1 MSTIES
7 TILRPQAAALSLQ
20 QGKLIRQAL
29 MINVFIIISII
40 ASSYSTM
47 PAFIGG
53 ILIVLYLSTRAL
65 ISPVKTFF
73 IVFGIK
79 LTFDALWF
87 VRLPGFEDYGLL
99 HLFLIPVFVL
109 VFFGPKTAR
118 HGPRWP
124 ISYAF
129 IYLLWV
135 SLTMVTNNV
144 KFDPELLF
152 RQSGI
157 IIGLL
162 VGYRYLRDT
171 EDFNLLAYLIFIS
184 TIVPALASL
193 AQILMGPDV
202 AIFHYKFDTIREYR
216 YSGLYYDPATTGMVN
231 VLSLGSNLY
240 LLYVGAVKERYRK
253 YHYAFIPLSFLVILS
268 GGTRSIIFTAS
279 FILAIFLIRN
289 VRKTFVIIPLLL
301 IVFFLSQSYI
311 DKVVERS
318 AYDVKRPVQLNQI
331 LQETEYRTM
340 FTGRIGLWQDIWE
353 RVKSGTPFQQLFG
366 SGLSSNAHSSY
377 FFLLLQ
383 IGWLGLISYV
393 LSHIFLFMGLL
404 YRNIPKT
411 QKLLALLSLS
421 SILMVGFSASTVAYT
436 SFQWIIYL
444 IVGGVLNM
452 EINRQRAD
460 IEGSRKPIRW

>member
-7 TILRPQAAALSLQ
+7 TILQPQDAALSLQ
-20 QGKLIRQAL
+20 HSKLFRQAL
-29 MINVFIIISII
+29 LMNVLIIILVVGSQ
-40 ASSYSTM
+40 YSNLITLL
-47 PAFIGG
+47 GG
-53 ILIVLYLSTRAL
+53 LLLIFYLSGKAL
-65 ISPVKTFF
+65 SSPAKTFF
-73 IVFGIK
+73 LIFGIK
-79 LTFDALWF
+79 LTFDTLWF

-99 HLFLIPVFVL
+99 HLFLIPISIL
-109 VFFGPKTAR
+109 VFLGPKVER

-124 ISYAF
+124 IWCAF

-135 SLTMVTNNV
+135 SLTMVTNDV
-144 KFDPELLF
+144 KFHPELLF

-171 EDFNLLAYLIFIS
+171 EDFNLLGYLIFVS
-184 TIVPALASL
+184 TIIPVLASL
-193 AQILMGPDV
+193 AQIVAGPDV
-202 AIFHYKFDTIREYR
+202 AIFHYKLDTIREYR

-231 VLSLGSNLY
+231 ILSLGSNLY

-268 GGTRSIIFTAS
+268 GGTRSIIFTAA
-279 FILAIFLIRN
+279 FILTIFLIRN
-289 VRKTFVIIPLLL
+289 IRKTFVIIPLLL
-301 IVFFLSQSYI
+301 IVFFFSQSYI

-340 FTGRIGLWQDIWE
+340 FTGRVGLWQDIWE
-353 RVKSGTPFQQLFG
+353 EVKSGTPFQQLFG

-383 IGWLGLISYV
+383 IGWLGLIFYV
-393 LSHIFLFMGLL
+393 LFHIFLFRSLL
-404 YRNIPKT
+404 YRKIPKT
-411 QKLLALLSLS
+411 QKLLALLSLAS
-421 SILMVGFSASTVAYT
+421 LLMVGFSASTVAYT

-452 EINRQRAD
+452 EMSPEISEVKMQNYKY
-460 IEGSRKPIRW
+460 S

>member
-1 MSTIES
+1 MN
-7 TILRPQAAALSLQ
+7 IL
-20 QGKLIRQAL
+20 
-29 MINVFIIISII
+29 IIILVVATQYSDLITLFGGLLLI
-40 ASSYSTM
+40 A
-47 PAFIGG
+47 
-53 ILIVLYLSTRAL
+53 YLSGKAL
-65 ISPVKTFF
+65 LSPVKTFF
-73 IVFGIK
+73 LIFGIK
-79 LTFDALWF
+79 LTFDTLWF
-87 VRLPGFEDYGLL
+87 MKLPGFEDYGLL
-99 HLFLIPVFVL
+99 HLFLIPIFIL
-109 VFFGPKTAR
+109 LFFGPRTSA

-124 ISYAF
+124 IWCAF

-135 SLTMVTNNV
+135 SLTMVTNDV
-144 KFDPELLF
+144 KFDPQLLF

-184 TIVPALASL
+184 TIIPLLASL
-193 AQILMGPDV
+193 AQIVAGPDV
-202 AIFHYKFDTIREYR
+202 TIFHYKLDTIREYR

-279 FILAIFLIRN
+279 FILAVFLIRN
-289 VRKTFVIIPLLL
+289 IRKTFVIIPLLL
-301 IVFFLSQSYI
+301 IVFFFSQSYI
-311 DKVVERS
+311 DKIVERS

-340 FTGRIGLWQDIWE
+340 FTGRVGLWQDIWE
-353 RVKSGTPFQQLFG
+353 EVKSVTPFQQLFG

-383 IGWLGLISYV
+383 IGWLGLIFYV
-393 LSHIFLFMGLL
+393 LFHIFLFRSLL
-404 YRNIPKT
+404 YRKIPKT
-411 QKLLALLSLS
+411 QKLLALLSLAS
-421 SILMVGFSASTVAYT
+421 VLMVGFSASTVAYT

-444 IVGGVLNM
+444 IVGGVFNM
-452 EINRQRAD
+452 EMSRQQAD
-460 IEGSRKPIRW
+460 IEGSRKLIRW